1 MSELHGQSGV
11 PAGTL
16 ITMSELHRLAIF
28 LGCRYDVDARHEANG
43 HWVVIFTIA
52 DRRYGLSTV
61 RGQLRRW
68 RRLEPLLTFLSTHC
82 QHHDAMRL
90 HTGTG
95 SWTFSRST
103 APDN

>member
-1 MSELHGQSGV
+1 MSELQGLSGA

-16 ITMSELHRLAIF
+16 ITISELHRLATF
-28 LGCRYDVDARHEANG
+28 LGCRYDVDAHHEANG

-68 RRLEPLLTFLSTHC
+68 RRLEPLLTFLRAHC
-82 QHHDAMRL
+82 QYHDAMRL
-90 HTGTG
+90 HTG
-95 SWTFSRST
+95 SWTFSRSA